1 MVAIHLPL
9 DSHSGR
15 GSYGI
20 KGEIPLIK
28 RDDVFLNSQGFLLS
42 FFDEITNFFVPS

>member
-9 DSHSGR
+9 DSLSGR
-15 GSYGI
+15 GSYGM

-28 RDDVFLNSQGFLLS
+28 RDGGFLNSQEILIINATLFL
-42 FFDEITNFFVPS
+42 FW

>member
-9 DSHSGR
+9 DSLSGR
-15 GSYGI
+15 GSYGM

-28 RDDVFLNSQGFLLS
+28 RDDDFLNSQEILIINATL
-42 FFDEITNFFVPS
+42 FFF